1 LEYRS
6 KPCIFLGYNYASYK
20 CLDTVTNK
28 VYLTRHV
35 IFNEDFFPAKDKAT
49 SQLPSKISAQGDAPF
64 ILPIQLPFVP
74 HNFSGLPP
82 VSDHTTA
89 PSASSQPVAKLTSEI
104 PNPSLPP
111 ISPHPMVTRT
121 RNNVSRPKNFANG
134 TIWYPLPRAFLAE
147 SSQMDL
153 EPTCYSSAI
162 KDANLGKQ

>member
-104 PNPSLPP
+104 PNPLLPH
-111 ISPHPMVTRT
+111 ISPHSMVTRAQ
-121 RNNVSRPKNFANG
+121 NNVSRPK
-134 TIWYPLPRAFLAE
+134 I
-147 SSQMDL
+147 SQMAPFGTL
-153 EPTCYSSAI
+153 FPMLFLLNPLKWI
-162 KDANLGKQ
+162 WNPHVIH